1 MKQALVL
8 LLTVFAFAAGA
19 DEARRD
25 ALLAELEAEGE
36 SLSVLDERADR
47 GLPGPAPT
55 AAVAGCATAPRGGA
69 GGAFSRAVVWF
80 YRSFIGSAIGNRCA
94 LYPSCSRYFLE
105 ACRKH
110 GWLGVPLMTD
120 RFVREPVESVK
131 DEWVLDPAGHWKHPD
146 PVEAHDF
153 WMEDDTP

>member
-36 SLSVLDERADR
+36 SVSALDERADR
-47 GLPGPAPT
+47 GLSMPPV
-55 AAVAGCATAPRGGA
+55 VAESVTAPRAGGGS

-80 YRSFIGSAIGNRCA
+80 YRTFVGSAIGNRCA

-153 WMEDDTP
+153 WMEDGTP